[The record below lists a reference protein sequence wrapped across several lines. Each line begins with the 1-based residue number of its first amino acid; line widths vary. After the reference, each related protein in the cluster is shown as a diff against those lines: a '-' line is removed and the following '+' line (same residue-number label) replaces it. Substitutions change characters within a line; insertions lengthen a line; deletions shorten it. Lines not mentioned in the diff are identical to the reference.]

1 MSDEELMKDASAE
14 QAAETAAPGET
25 EPLENDAAE
34 DTAVDDPTAEGGAS
48 QQPSEGEPEARDPES
63 EEQPPEEKPD
73 ETEILKGRLLRLQA
87 DFDNYRKRVARDHA
101 ELVSQAGADVLKAM
115 LDPMDHLEMAIE
127 SMARDAKDDDPVL
140 TGVRMVRDEFLRVF
154 DRFSLKPIDTK
165 IGAEL
170 DPNAEEALGIL
181 PVPGIPENRIAVV
194 VRKGYT
200 LHGKVLRAAQVMV
213 GAGTP
218 AETAPH
224 DAPAAADGAGKE
236 D

>member
-1 MSDEELMKDASAE
+1 MSDEELMKDAPAE
-14 QAAETAAPGET
+14 QAAEAADPGENTPAETAAADET
-25 EPLENDAAE
+25 AQ
-34 DTAVDDPTAEGGAS
+34 
-48 QQPSEGEPEARDPES
+48 QQPAENES
-63 EEQPPEEKPD
+63 EVRSAESEDQSPEPDDQPPEEKPS
-73 ETEILKGRLLRLQA
+73 EAQVLKDRLLRLQA

-115 LDPMDHLEMAIE
+115 LAPMDHLEMAIE
-127 SMARDAKDDDPVL
+127 TMAKDAKEDDPVL
-140 TGVRMVRDEFLRVF
+140 KGVRMVHDELLRAF
-154 DRFSLKPIDTK
+154 DRFGLAPVDTK
-165 IGAEL
+165 VGAEL

-181 PVPGIPENRIAVV
+181 PVPGVAENRIAVV

-218 AETAPH
+218 AETAPEGAQAEAG
-224 DAPAAADGAGKE
+224 DAGKE